1 MAPFATAAHLAS
13 WIGVCP
19 GVNESACVNKSGHT
33 RHGNAALK
41 RILGMAAMAAIK
53 QNNCYCAVYYRRIA
67 ARRGRHRAL
76 VAVMHKLAIA
86 VWYVLADKATY
97 RDLGPTTTP
106 AAIPSAP
113 CTTSSNKPTLSA

>member
-1 MAPFATAAHLAS
+1 MAPFATAEHLAS

-53 QNNCYCAVYYRRIA
+53 QNNLLRGLLPPHRRPP
-67 ARRGRHRAL
+67 RPPPRP